1 MEAWLKSLAE
11 AALPPSVTRDLQEFS
26 STVWRDT
33 TELAKEGLSMATS
46 LASGGPA
53 GTEDAERAVA
63 SPAAVG
69 AAAEATPT
77 EAAPASSA
85 SSEAAPGATAA
96 ADGRV
101 AAAEGADVIAAAS
114 AVVSAPVAAAPVA
127 VTAAPDGSRR
137 VDAPPPDDDLPG
149 WGDDEES

>member
-53 GTEDAERAVA
+53 GAGDVEGEVA
-63 SPAAVG
+63 SPAVAGAPSGGAAEAAPSASASGDAAPGVEVPAEGRTATAEG
-69 AAAEATPT
+69 AAAVAAVPV
-77 EAAPASSA
+77 ADGARRDAPAA
-85 SSEAAPGATAA
+85 
-96 ADGRV
+96 
-101 AAAEGADVIAAAS
+101 
-114 AVVSAPVAAAPVA
+114 
-127 VTAAPDGSRR
+127 
-137 VDAPPPDDDLPG
+137 DDDLPG
-149 WGDDEES
+149 WGDDEEEEAGAPPA